1 MSILGCKYPQS
12 NDLFN
17 MMFPGN
23 DALQFDPKK
32 AGKRMKIPT
41 PVTWDRELS
50 QNVNKV
56 PDWDGLII
64 RN

>member
-50 QNVNKV
+50 
-56 PDWDGLII
+56 
-64 RN
+64 